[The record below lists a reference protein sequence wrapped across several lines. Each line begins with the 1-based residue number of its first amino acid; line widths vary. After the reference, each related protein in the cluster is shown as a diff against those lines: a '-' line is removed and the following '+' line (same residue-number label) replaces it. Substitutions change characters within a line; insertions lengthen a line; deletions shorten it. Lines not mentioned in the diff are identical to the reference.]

1 MHRLRHVSIETL
13 NEHFKTLFEAHWSLP
28 TTGTRD
34 TARFA
39 LGAVFLYQLA
49 LLHRHEQHSVT
60 NRRLK
65 IFLRAA

>member
-1 MHRLRHVSIETL
+1 MSIETL

-34 TARFA
+34 TARIT